1 MLVVVVVVGGGCCC
15 CFISAADAAAIVAA
29 AAVVLV
35 VAAAVVVVVGIVF
48 GSSFLRRDRLR
59 FFVFAHITVIAMS
72 TTVVSLSW
80 CMSLFVL
87 LPFRVV
93 VADAESDANCLN
105 YEYSDDDEAAP
116 IHAD

>member
-1 MLVVVVVVGGGCCC
+1 MVLVLVLVVVVVVVVGGGGCC

-80 CMSLFVL
+80 CMFFFSFYCRSASSSPTQKVTLI
-87 LPFRVV
+87 
-93 VADAESDANCLN
+93 A
-105 YEYSDDDEAAP
+105 
-116 IHAD
+116 